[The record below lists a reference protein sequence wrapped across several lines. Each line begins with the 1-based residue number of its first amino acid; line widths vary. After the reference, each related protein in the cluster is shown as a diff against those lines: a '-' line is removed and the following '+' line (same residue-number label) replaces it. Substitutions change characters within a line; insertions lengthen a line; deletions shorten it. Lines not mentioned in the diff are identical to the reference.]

1 MLYLGTLEHQTE
13 LEIGAVE
20 YDVKASAKDMSIDP
34 AARVQKII
42 DRSLSGLALLVIVVL
57 VVFATRIVQYGFSA
71 ILVAQ
76 VIGCFAVLSAL
87 AYGRG
92 SLSDLQLVA
101 ITGAILTVAFF
112 ALIRFGLITP
122 ALMVMAVVPLVNG
135 GLRGMQSALLSC
147 ALMTAAIGF
156 AGFLHVTGQVEL
168 KVEIAAYMRDPVN
181 WAIAA
186 AIYVAVVSWG
196 VVITTELMQHWRNS
210 VRDLHEAQQTMMQE
224 RELVASLQRKESIS
238 QLSSGVAHDFNNI
251 LAVIMSNV
259 ELAQAAKSR
268 PESATRVDAA
278 LDAALDAAER
288 GSDLTRSL
296 LSFAKEA
303 VLVPKMLDINLV
315 IEQSIRWIGRTIPDN
330 IDIETHLTD
339 KIRLVSLDHASLTS
353 ALLNLIINARD
364 AMPKGGLI
372 CIKTRNI
379 ELTAGSEDPRLLTC
393 EPGLY
398 VELVVEDDGHGINP
412 AEIDTIFEPFFS
424 TKAPTEGSG
433 LGLSMVQGFMK
444 QSGGAAFVTSTP
456 GSGARFSLLFQVST
470 SIDDQGSIQEFKRL
484 PNTRRAPSGAT
495 LMVVDDEPEIV
506 GSLKALLS
514 TSGYTVRTA
523 SSGDAAWRSLSADA
537 NVDLVLSD
545 VVMPGDL
552 QGTDLACK
560 IQQLKPNIPVILMS
574 GHPLGK
580 KENLRAPD
588 IRYFLEKPVR
598 KKTLINAIEDALDS
612 RRNAVV
618 DWRPD

>member
-1 MLYLGTLEHQTE
+1 
-13 LEIGAVE
+13 
-20 YDVKASAKDMSIDP
+20 
-34 AARVQKII
+34 
-42 DRSLSGLALLVIVVL
+42 
-57 VVFATRIVQYGFSA
+57 
-71 ILVAQ
+71 
-76 VIGCFAVLSAL
+76 
-87 AYGRG
+87 
-92 SLSDLQLVA
+92 
-101 ITGAILTVAFF
+101 
-112 ALIRFGLITP
+112 
-122 ALMVMAVVPLVNG
+122 
-135 GLRGMQSALLSC
+135 
-147 ALMTAAIGF
+147 
-156 AGFLHVTGQVEL
+156 
-168 KVEIAAYMRDPVN
+168 
-181 WAIAA
+181 
-186 AIYVAVVSWG
+186 
-196 VVITTELMQHWRNS
+196 
-210 VRDLHEAQQTMMQE
+210 
-224 RELVASLQRKESIS
+224 
-238 QLSSGVAHDFNNI
+238 
-251 LAVIMSNV
+251 
-259 ELAQAAKSR
+259 
-268 PESATRVDAA
+268 
-278 LDAALDAAER
+278 
-288 GSDLTRSL
+288 
-296 LSFAKEA
+296 
-303 VLVPKMLDINLV
+303 
-315 IEQSIRWIGRTIPDN
+315 
-330 IDIETHLTD
+330 
-339 KIRLVSLDHASLTS
+339 
-353 ALLNLIINARD
+353 
-364 AMPKGGLI
+364 
-372 CIKTRNI
+372 
-379 ELTAGSEDPRLLTC
+379 
-393 EPGLY
+393 LY